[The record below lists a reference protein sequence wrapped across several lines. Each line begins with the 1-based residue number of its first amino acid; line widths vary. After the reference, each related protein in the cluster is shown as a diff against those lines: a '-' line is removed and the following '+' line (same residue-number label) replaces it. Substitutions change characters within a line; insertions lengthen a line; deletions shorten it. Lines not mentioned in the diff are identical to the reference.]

1 MQLDT
6 MRAWWF
12 HRQGLDRLRSVSS
25 AETLS
30 KTGWARSVG
39 GCNPYLTLLARSGQS
54 RVSVDTDIA
63 NIHIHELPSARGC
76 TYVLPAEHFA
86 LGLAAGESFRK
97 AEERVAAK
105 LGVNESEIDR
115 LCDSVLNALSD
126 QALAPDEIRTL
137 TGDASRSLGEAGK
150 AKGLSST
157 LPIALGKLQSMGLI
171 RRVPIDGRLDQ
182 QRYKY
187 IAWRPSPKSEFCMDA
202 DEVFTELGRLY
213 FKWTGLASLAEFQ
226 WFSGLGVGA
235 AKKAVAPLNLITI
248 EGTEERM
255 LLPED
260 LDAFRAFQFPI
271 EPTYRF
277 VSSIDGISL
286 LRRGTK
292 TLLAESDVAHPV
304 STSKGLTSVGSLADL
319 PSNAILDRGRL
330 IGLWEYDPSTEE
342 LIWTT
347 FVPRSDALTAAALE
361 METYIRDQLGDA
373 RSFSLDSPKSRAPL
387 LAALRESAAAE
398 TY

>member
-1 MQLDT
+1 M
-6 MRAWWF
+6 
-12 HRQGLDRLRSVSS
+12 
-25 AETLS
+25 
-30 KTGWARSVG
+30 
-39 GCNPYLTLLARSGQS
+39 
-54 RVSVDTDIA
+54 DTDIA

-86 LGLAAGESFRK
+86 LGLAAGESLRK

-105 LGVNESEIDR
+105 LGVTESEIDG

-202 DEVFTELGRLY
+202 DEVFTELARLY